1 MPHPTSFHENVIDVP
16 YAADLS
22 GEEAVVAAL
31 RERFPDAILE
41 AESFRGDQIVTVK
54 AERLLEVARFL
65 RDDPQMRFDLCVDV
79 TSYDRL
85 PWGQSP
91 RFVTVYQLHSIP
103 FNRRLRLQVP
113 VPGGDHP
120 EVTSVAEIWPT
131 ANWLEREVYD
141 LMGIR
146 FRGHPDLRRILLPIT
161 WEGHPLRKDAPLGG
175 EPVPFTVNWSDPEFA
190 HLGRQILEPELP
202 HENVPK
208 GMDIQRHIVVNI
220 GPHHPSTHGVLRVIA
235 ELEGERIVRVVP
247 DLGYLHSGFEK
258 QAEHVR
264 YKDFVFYTDRMDYTA
279 AMNNNLGYVLAVE
292 KLLGIEVPERAQ
304 VIRVIV
310 AELQRLASYLL
321 WLGTHSL
328 DLSGAIM
335 SLLMYAFRER
345 EMILD
350 LFEMVC
356 GARLT
361 TSYIR
366 IGGVWRDIPPAFV
379 DRVRDFLAVMP
390 RRLDEYERMLT
401 ESPIWRHRTV
411 GVGKISAEQAIALG
425 LTGPSLRASGVPYDL
440 RKVRPYSGYE
450 NYDFEV
456 PAISDGDAYARYLVR
471 IFEMRQSLRIIEQAL
486 DNLPDGPYKT
496 DNRKVALPPRS
507 ELDTSMEALI
517 HHFKLVTEGIR
528 PPKGQVY
535 MSTENPKGE
544 FGIFLVSDGSA
555 HPYRLH
561 VRGPSFVNLQ
571 ALDPMSRGHLVAD
584 LVTNIG
590 SIDIVLGEVD
600 R

>member
-1 MPHPTSFHENVIDVP
+1 MAQTVLSEPVMTVP
-16 YAADLS
+16 YGADVE
-22 GEEAVVAAL
+22 GERQVVAEL
-31 RERFPDAILE
+31 QQRFPDAVLATE
-41 AESFRGDQIVTVK
+41 EFRGDQMVTIK

-65 RDDPQMRFDLCVDV
+65 RDDPQMRFNLCVDV

-85 PWGQSP
+85 NLGETP
-91 RFVTVYQLHSIP
+91 RFVAVYQLHSIP
-103 FNRRLRLQVP
+103 YNRRLRLLVP
-113 VPGGDHP
+113 LPGGDNP
-120 EVTSVAEIWPT
+120 VAPSVVDIWPT

-146 FRGHPDLRRILLPIT
+146 FEGHPDLRRILMPSN
-161 WEGHPLRKDAPLGG
+161 WEGHPLRKDYPLGG
-175 EPVPFTVNWSDPEFA
+175 EPVPFTVNWSDPEFE
-190 HLGRQILEPELP
+190 HLGRQILKPELP
-202 HENVPK
+202 PEDLPK
-208 GMDIQRHIVVNI
+208 GMDPEKHLIINM
-220 GPHHPSTHGVLRVIA
+220 GPQHPSTHGVLRLVV
-235 ELEGERIVRVVP
+235 ELEGERVIRVVP

-258 QAEHVR
+258 QGENIR
-264 YKDFVFYTDRMDYTA
+264 YKDFVYYTDRMDYVS

-292 KLLGIEVPERAQ
+292 KLLGIEVPPRAQ
-304 VIRVIV
+304 AIRVIV
-310 AELQRLASYLL
+310 AELQRIASHLV

-328 DLSGAIM
+328 DLSGTVM

-345 EMILD
+345 EQILD
-350 LFEMVC
+350 IFEMIC

-366 IGGVWRDIPPAFV
+366 IGGVWRDVPPSFV
-379 DRVRDFLAVMP
+379 DRVRDFLALMP
-390 RRLDEYERMLT
+390 SRLDDYERMLT
-401 ESPIWRHRTV
+401 DSPIWRKRTE
-411 GVGKISAEQAIALG
+411 GIGKLTAEQAIALG
-425 LTGPSLRASGVPYDL
+425 VTGPMLRATGVPYDL
-440 RKVRPYSGYE
+440 RKVRPYCGYE
-450 NYDFEV
+450 NYDFEI
-456 PAISDGDAYARYLVR
+456 PTATEGDSYARYLVR
-471 IFEMRQSLRIIEQAL
+471 INEMRQSLRIIQQAL

-496 DNRKVALPPRS
+496 TDRKVALPPRE

-528 PPKGQVY
+528 PPAGQVY

-555 HPYRLH
+555 HPYRVR

-571 ALDPMSRGHLVAD
+571 ALDPMSRGHLIAD

>member
-1 MPHPTSFHENVIDVP
+1 MARQAMRDTVMSVP
-16 YAADLS
+16 YTPDLE
-22 GEEAVVAAL
+22 GERHVVAVL
-31 RERFPDAILE
+31 QERFPDAVLAVE
-41 AESFRGDQIVTVK
+41 EHRGDLVVTIQ
-54 AERLLEVARFL
+54 ADRLLDVARFL
-65 RDDPQMRFDLCVDV
+65 RDDPEMRFDHCVDV

-85 PWGQSP
+85 DLGETP
-91 RFVTVYQLHSIP
+91 RFVAVYQLHSIP
-103 FNRRLRLQVP
+103 YNRRLRLQVP
-113 VPGGDHP
+113 LPGGNNP
-120 EVTSVAEIWPT
+120 VVPSVVDIWPT

-146 FRGHPDLRRILLPIT
+146 FQGHPDLRRILMPYD
-161 WEGHPLRKDAPLGG
+161 WEGHPLRKDYPRGG
-175 EPVPFTVNWSDPEFA
+175 EPIPFTVNWSDPEFES
-190 HLGRQILEPELP
+190 LGRQILKPELP
-202 HENVPK
+202 PQEVPK
-208 GMDIQRHIVVNI
+208 GMDPERYLIVNM
-220 GPHHPSTHGVLRVIA
+220 GPQHPSTHGVLRLIV

-247 DLGYLHSGFEK
+247 DVGYLHSGFEK
-258 QAEHVR
+258 QAESVR
-264 YKDFVFYTDRMDYTA
+264 YKDFVYYTDRLDYTA

-292 KLLGIEVPERAQ
+292 KLLGVEVPPRAQ

-310 AELQRLASYLL
+310 AELQRIAAHLV
-321 WLGTHSL
+321 WLGTHAM
-328 DLSGAIM
+328 DLSGTIHA
-335 SLLMYAFRER
+335 LLMYVFRER

-350 LFEMVC
+350 MFEMIC

-366 IGGVWRDIPPAFV
+366 IGGVWRDIPPAFES
-379 DRVRDFLAVMP
+379 RVRDFLALMP
-390 RRLDEYERMLT
+390 ARLDEYERMLT
-401 ESPIWRHRTV
+401 DNPVWRKRTQ
-411 GVGKISAEQAIALG
+411 GIGKLTAEQAIALG
-425 LTGPSLRASGVPYDL
+425 VTGPMLRATGVPYDL

-450 NYDFEV
+450 NYDFEI
-456 PAISDGDAYARYLVR
+456 PTSTDGDAYARYLVR
-471 IFEMRQSLRIIEQAL
+471 VNEMRQSLRIIEQAL

-496 DNRKVALPPRS
+496 PDHKVTLPPRE

-528 PPKGQVY
+528 PPPGQVY

-544 FGIFLVSDGSA
+544 FGIFIISDGSA
-555 HPYRLH
+555 HPYRVR

-590 SIDIVLGEVD
+590 SVDIVLGEVD